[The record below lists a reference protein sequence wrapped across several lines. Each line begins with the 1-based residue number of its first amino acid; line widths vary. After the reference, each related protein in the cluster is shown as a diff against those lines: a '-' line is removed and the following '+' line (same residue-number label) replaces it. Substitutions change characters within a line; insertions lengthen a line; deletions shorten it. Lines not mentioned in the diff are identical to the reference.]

1 MDKCNI
7 VDNRK
12 TFTRLSFS
20 NHKKSKVI
28 EELIS
33 CLYYK
38 KRDEALHWTAEMICS
53 LYIFDLWKIYIV
65 FYCKYIHIHNV
76 KIPIYL
82 SKKIEEFKHIYQSI
96 KNDMDMKNNDDIRNI
111 FFTITIILCE
121 TKNENTLS
129 NIPLVFSLECIY
141 DNLKADNIEHIKP
154 FFKEGDPKEF
164 YIPMNE
170 YVYHINITKDITSIF
185 YWIDWIIEYDIYL
198 NKKKKNIFIQRRSLV
213 DFKDDKK
220 NKNIIWIL
228 WDIVIQNSKSCRQL
242 IQQAIMSLFHLFQIK
257 YKVTNN
263 KSFKCLLYVSIHL
276 ILSKEINT
284 QIKLIENTSLF
295 KNLYNNTQIIF
306 EDIKKKEVWI
316 EEVKTEKQ
324 KLYDSVYKI

>member
-7 VDNRK
+7 IDNRK
-12 TFTRLSFS
+12 TFTKLSFS
-20 NHKKSKVI
+20 SHKKSKVI

-38 KRDEALHWTAEMICS
+38 KLDDALHWTAEMICS

-65 FYCKYIHIHNV
+65 FYCKYIHMHNI
-76 KIPIYL
+76 KIAIYL
-82 SKKIEEFKHIYQSI
+82 SKKLEEFKHIHSTI
-96 KNDMDMKNNDDIRNI
+96 KNDIDMKNNDDIRNL

-129 NIPLVFSLECIY
+129 TIPFVFHLEGIY
-141 DNLKADNIEHIKP
+141 DNLKATNVEYIKP
-154 FFKEGDPKEF
+154 FFKEGDPKGY
-164 YIPMNE
+164 YIPLNE
-170 YVYHINITKDITSIF
+170 FVYHISETKDNTSIL

-198 NKKKKNIFIQRRSLV
+198 NKKKKNTFIQYRNVV
-213 DFKDDKK
+213 DFKDEKK
-220 NKNIIWIL
+220 NKNIIWLL
-228 WDIVIQNSKSCRQL
+228 WDIIIHYSKPCSEL
-242 IQQAIMSLFHLFQIK
+242 IQQAVHSLFKLFQIK

-263 KSFKCLLYVSIHL
+263 KPLKCLLHVSIPF
-276 ILSKEINT
+276 IIGKDINT
-284 QIKLIENTSLF
+284 NIKLIENTGIF
-295 KNLYNNTQIIF
+295 KNLYDNTQIIF
-306 EDIKKKEVWI
+306 EEIKKKELWV